1 MCGMLT
7 YQDFSFLLNL
17 LSTPRRYLDI
27 GFHCFDVSAD
37 GNIEAKVNHSFHKS
51 LINLHG
57 IFYNLLILICPI
69 FIISYHFRSSLTLW
83 QQLLIIKETE
93 MI

>member
-17 LSTPRRYLDI
+17 LATPRRYLDI

-37 GNIEAKVNHSFHKS
+37 GNIEAKVKILFTSYIFLNINERA
-51 LINLHG
+51 LI
-57 IFYNLLILICPI
+57 
-69 FIISYHFRSSLTLW
+69 RVDAT
-83 QQLLIIKETE
+83 
-93 MI
+93 

>member
-37 GNIEAKVNHSFHKS
+37 GNIEAKVRPSFHK
-51 LINLHG
+51 
-57 IFYNLLILICPI
+57 LLAKFHDI
-69 FIISYHFRSSLTLW
+69 
-83 QQLLIIKETE
+83 
-93 MI
+93 